1 MADNGGSNIVAI
13 FAIIVIVLIA
23 AALVYFLMLKG
34 NLDTTS
40 TSGTTVITQP
50 TKVIEKSTSK

>member
-23 AALVYFLMLKG
+23 GALVYFLVSKG
-34 NLDTTS
+34 EVGTS
-40 TSGTTVITQP
+40 TTTIVTEP
-50 TKVIEKSTSK
+50 AKVIETDTKK